1 MVHFMAKLAGYY
13 LRSALVKRGWTQDG
27 RSRANSNAIN
37 RMQRDKIEGDC
48 DHIGTE
54 TMIELKKVEYFFDVR
69 RFGIFFGSYI

>member
-1 MVHFMAKLAGYY
+1 
-13 LRSALVKRGWTQDG
+13 
-27 RSRANSNAIN
+27 
-37 RMQRDKIEGDC
+37 MQRDKIEGDC